1 MPTVSLAPSIRKA
14 LQRIAAKDSS
24 RFDQVF
30 GKHMM
35 SYSNQE
41 IMLAAST
48 HLCEGSGKFWDSES
62 KSEDEHLGEAET
74 LSKCVTQS
82 GIRLEEA
89 NLTSTTTLPVAVLD
103 SPSSP
108 KRIQASW
115 KRLWKGPLP
124 PRRIMPVMT
133 IGDFILPAL
142 STSQSCQASCV
153 RFFELQVN
161 WCPTWIGQQ
170 LGRDQRTSWAQPGET
185 SPSARAGPGGTSPT
199 VRACHEGGET

>member
-1 MPTVSLAPSIRKA
+1 
-14 LQRIAAKDSS
+14 
-24 RFDQVF
+24 
-30 GKHMM
+30 M

-89 NLTSTTTLPVAVLD
+89 NLTSTTALPMAVLD

-108 KRIQASW
+108 KRIQAPW

-124 PRRIMPVMT
+124 PRRITPVMT
-133 IGDFILPAL
+133 IGDFIMPAF
-142 STSQSCQASCV
+142 STSQSC
-153 RFFELQVN
+153 
-161 WCPTWIGQQ
+161 
-170 LGRDQRTSWAQPGET
+170 
-185 SPSARAGPGGTSPT
+185 
-199 VRACHEGGET
+199 